1 MFRVKVII
9 MFRDK
14 VREKL
19 SLGNKF
25 RDKVWEKLGIRLGIR

>member
-19 SLGNKF
+19 SLRNKF